1 MVTLSFSSNRTI
13 HKRRIAM
20 GKLRDRMKED
30 LIFRAYSPHMQDG
43 YLRWVQ
49 QFAKYHMRSREEM
62 GEQEI
67 REFLFHLA
75 KRKVSPFT
83 QDQYVNAIKFLYS
96 VPCLLFQQ
104 SDVRSQACSGSRC
117 VRSIHSAVK
126 NFLHP
131 CALPLLVAV
140 SIAASGC
147 RFWLPFGA
155 PELAPL

>member
-1 MVTLSFSSNRTI
+1 
-13 HKRRIAM
+13 M